1 MAIQVADN
9 FSYQG
14 AKPLDARLKYNTVAD
29 MVAVSTSTIYD
40 GILAYVTATKTYY
53 TYDSTNDVDPTLG
66 KWRELTT
73 GGGIVEG
80 YFNEIDDLFY
90 EESTFVT
97 PIAGASKVIYID
109 LINNWSYRFE
119 DPIFVR
125 LDEEVSN
132 DVMDGYYYNGEFYGN
147 SAHTVQIPHRY
158 NRIYI
163 DVPTNEL
170 YRYAGVADGY
180 VHVNE
185 GQITQFDTMPTASV
199 DLVGVVYQYIGTTDA
214 NYTKG
219 FFYTCIEDTANPGT
233 YIWVQKNVQ
242 PDEDTKIQVA
252 VMPVVT
258 SADEGKIVQYIGV
271 TDATYTNGYFYKCI
285 EGETAGTYEWEAISV
300 QEGGSGGSTFTQNI
314 TASIAVGGISVG
326 KEFKVGDSYEDF
338 VIQLIDPIQYPTLT
352 NPSATISGGTTLL
365 ETGSSVSRTISATFN
380 RGSINPA
387 YGTTGYRS
395 GAAIDYALN
404 GGTAQSDNSFTET
417 VSESNKTF
425 KIKVNYAAGEQP
437 KDSKG
442 NNYNSPLPAGYVETS
457 TLTYSFVDAMWANT
471 VAIGT
476 IAKLSLV
483 AKSSGQRDHVFP
495 AQTVANP
502 EVFDIPAS
510 WTVSAVQVKNDMS
523 GAYEDAF
530 AQFTVTDTTHDDASG
545 TSVAYKRYTFN
556 LGYPTG
562 SRTVRV
568 KFS

>member
-14 AKPLDARLKYNTVAD
+14 AKPLDARLKYNSVAD
-29 MVAVSTSTIYD
+29 MVAVSTSTLYD
-40 GILAYVTATKTYY
+40 GVLAYVVATKTYY
-53 TYDSTNDVDPTLG
+53 TYDSTNDVDATLG
-66 KWRELTT
+66 KWRELET
-73 GGGIVEG
+73 GGGADNIVEG
-80 YFNEIDDLFY
+80 YFNEADDLFY

-97 PIAGASKVIYID
+97 PIAGAPKVIYID
-109 LINNWSYRFE
+109 LVNNWTYRYE
-119 DPIFVR
+119 DPIFLR

-147 SAHTVQIPHRY
+147 SAHTAQIPHRY

-163 DVPTNEL
+163 DVPTNKM

-180 VHVNE
+180 VCINE
-185 GQITQFDTMPTASV
+185 GQIVQVDTLPTAVST
-199 DLVGVVYQYIGTTDA
+199 LENKILQYVGATDST
-214 NYTKG
+214 YTNG
-219 FFYTCIEDTANPGT
+219 FFYKCVEDSENPGT
-233 YIWVQKNVQ
+233 YKW
-242 PDEDTKIQVA
+242 DA
-252 VMPVVT
+252 V
-258 SADEGKIVQYIGV
+258 
-271 TDATYTNGYFYKCI
+271 
-285 EGETAGTYEWEAISV
+285 SV
-300 QEGGSGGSTFTQNI
+300 QEGGSGGSGTLGKDI
-314 TASIAVGGISVG
+314 TASVAVGGI
-326 KEFKVGDSYEDF
+326 KVGDAYTIGTNYDDMW
-338 VIQLIDPIQYPTLT
+338 QDLLDPIKYPTLT
-352 NPSATISGGTTLL
+352 NPSASISGGTTLL
-365 ETGSSVSRTISATFN
+365 ETGASVSRTITATFN

-387 YGTTGYRS
+387 YGTSGYRS
-395 GAAIDYALN
+395 GAAVDYALN
-404 GGTAQSDNSFTET
+404 GGTAQAGNSFTQT

-471 VAIGT
+471 AAIGT

-483 AKSSGQRDHVFP
+483 AKSSGQRDLVFP

-510 WTVSAVQVKNDMS
+510 WTVTAVQVKNDMS
-523 GAYEDAF
+523 GAYEDASE
-530 AQFTVTDTTHDDASG
+530 QFTVTDTTHDNAAS